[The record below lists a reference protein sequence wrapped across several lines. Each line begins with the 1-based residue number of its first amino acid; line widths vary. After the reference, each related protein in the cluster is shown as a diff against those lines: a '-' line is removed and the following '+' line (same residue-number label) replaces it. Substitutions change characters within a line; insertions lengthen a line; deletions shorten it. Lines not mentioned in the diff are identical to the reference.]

1 MFYPLEKLHL
11 LHDGYQKA
19 IKIGRRD
26 LLLLQDE
33 GRLYLIENRCPHM
46 DAPLTF
52 ASVRSGVIRCPMHG
66 IEFNLQ
72 TGEGRTPAPLSPIET
87 FTPVYEGNVVGVDF
101 D

>member
-19 IKIGRRD
+19 IKVGRHE
-26 LLLLQDE
+26 LLLVQDE
-33 GRLYLIENRCPHM
+33 GRIYLIENRCPHM

-52 ASVRSGVIRCPMHG
+52 ASIRTGIVRCPMHG

-72 TGEGRTPAPLSPIET
+72 TGEGRTPAPLPPIKT
-87 FTPVYEGNVVGVDF
+87 FVPVYEGNLVGVDL

>member
-1 MFYPLEKLHL
+1 MFYPLEKLHR

-19 IKIGRRD
+19 IKVGRHE

-52 ASVRSGVIRCPMHG
+52 ASVREGVIRCPMHG
-66 IEFNLQ
+66 IEFSLR
-72 TGEGRTPAPLSPIET
+72 TGEGRTPAPLSPIKI
-87 FTPVYEGNVVGVDF
+87 FTPIYDGSVVGVELT
-101 D
+101 